1 MFDNINNK
9 FALGLSSLALLVL
22 TGCMAGPPLRSD
34 ISDAI
39 AHATTAADHQQI
51 ANYFYLQAA
60 RYDTEAAQHEK
71 MANAYGGYPRGPISY
86 ISHCRSLQRGF
97 SAAANDA
104 RALEQAHR
112 QLAAG
117 VGK

>member
-1 MFDNINNK
+1 MLKNK
-9 FALGLSSLALLVL
+9 VALSLSSLALLFL
-22 TGCMAGPPLRSD
+22 TACTAMPLTSE

-51 ANYFYLQAA
+51 ANYFSETAA
-60 RYDTEAAQHEK
+60 GYEAEASRHEK

-86 ISHCRSLQRGF
+86 ISHCRSLQQGF
-97 SAAANDA
+97 SAAAKDA

-117 VGK
+117 AGK

>member
-1 MFDNINNK
+1 MRNNK
-9 FALGLSSLALLVL
+9 LVLGLSSLALLVL
-22 TGCMAGPPLRSD
+22 TACTSVPLSSEISKD
-34 ISDAI
+34 IAS
-39 AHATTAADHQQI
+39 ATTAADHQRI
-51 ANYFYLQAA
+51 ANYFSQKAA
-60 RYDTEAAQHEK
+60 NYDAEASLHEK
-71 MANAYGGYPRGPISY
+71 MANSYGGYPRGPMSY

-112 QLAAG
+112 QLADG